1 MSFNFIYNPL
11 TNEKYSIFSYE
22 GKHLLKKYIKDYQ
35 TGGSGSGEPKN
46 MSDWIIQ
53 GDRKANKRKIEECE
67 KAHEECEKAHEGCEK
82 GLAEK
87 DQEIEELKSKLQTME
102 TQPERAKSV
111 EQKVNDEGDEPTPT
125 NPYDFSIEGEN
136 ENFFNMGGIEVKL
149 DDANKLGRGGSK
161 IVYKIEHGEE
171 TFALAKIPSEKIGL
185 GPGGVVEDKKVND
198 IFKNEIKC
206 LEKLNHPNIAK
217 LYRYVPGEKFHFM
230 LMEYGESNLTE
241 MRGHALTNV
250 ELTHKFII
258 NMASAISHLKKKNI
272 NHRDIKLENF
282 IIVGES
288 PNQVVKLIDFGIS
301 TRCPG
306 TDGYSKEGNPMD
318 VGKPD
323 GLQKMFSSGRGTTFY
338 VAPENATGEP
348 SANTHPGDVFAFGLC
363 ILELFYAGRMSYKGL
378 ALLNMGSVEK
388 RIKKNFPDIVDLE
401 EFYTTINQSVFNE
414 KSIIQGLL
422 EQNPKKRIE
431 IKEVLE
437 ALGVSEVDETEGDG
451 GGK

>member
-1 MSFNFIYNPL
+1 MSFNFIYNPF

-22 GKHLLKKYIKDYQ
+22 GKSLLKKYIKDSQ

-67 KAHEECEKAHEGCEK
+67 KAHEECEK

-136 ENFFNMGGIEVKL
+136 ENFFNMGGIKVKL

-185 GPGGVVEDKKVND
+185 GPGGVEDKKVND

-206 LEKLNHPNIAK
+206 LEKLKHPNIAK
-217 LYRYVPGEKFHFM
+217 LYKYVPGEKFHFM

-241 MRGHALTNV
+241 MRGKALDDI

-323 GLQKMFSSGRGTTFY
+323 GPQKMFSSGGGTVFY
-338 VAPENATGEP
+338 VAPENLMEP
-348 SANTHPGDVFAFGLC
+348 STNTHSGDVFAFGLC
-363 ILELFYAGRMSYKGL
+363 ILELFHTGDIH
-378 ALLNMGSVEK
+378 LLQTHVMQVMVNMGSVEE
-388 RIKKNFPDIVDLE
+388 RIKKNFPGIGDLE
-401 EFYTTINQSVFNE
+401 KFYTKINESVFGG
-414 KSIIQGLL
+414 KPIIQGML
-422 EQNPKKRIE
+422 NPLPEEKKQGRTKIE
-431 IKEVLE
+431 EVLE
-437 ALGVSEVDETEGDG
+437 ALGVSEEDETEGDG
-451 GGK
+451 GR